1 MRNFNFQVSLILEL
15 CSLGN
20 LRDFLVDHQREFIAA
35 WGKDNAAILQFSKS
49 KGSKFG
55 QHSLFLWSYQVRNQ
69 VLNLNDRNCL
79 FITK

>member
-1 MRNFNFQVSLILEL
+1 MRSLTFQVSLILEL

-20 LRDFLVDHQREFIAA
+20 LRDFLVDHQKEFIEA

-55 QHSLFLWSYQVRNQ
+55 QHSLFLWSYQVSNQ
-69 VLNLNDRNCL
+69 VLNLYDRKCL
-79 FITK
+79 FY